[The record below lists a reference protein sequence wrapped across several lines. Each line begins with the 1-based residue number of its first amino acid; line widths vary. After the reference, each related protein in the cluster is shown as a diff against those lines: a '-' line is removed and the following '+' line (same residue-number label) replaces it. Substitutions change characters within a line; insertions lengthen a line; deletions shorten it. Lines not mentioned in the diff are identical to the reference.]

1 MRNHVKTLIILLS
14 LVINYNAQDENNLVL
29 NPSFESIDGKLKKLT
44 QINIAKDWDSPTALK
59 ADLYSSS
66 ITGDISVPKNI
77 YGKEFPK
84 DGQNYA
90 GILGYSYNNKKPR
103 TYLQSKL
110 VKPLA
115 SGLEYC
121 VTIHV
126 SLADLSKYAID
137 NIGIHFSDEQ
147 IKLDKKGDIIFSNKS
162 ELASVV
168 SNDKSK
174 IYKARYKWETV
185 CGIYKADGKERFI
198 TIGNFYN
205 NKDTKYEKL
214 TKLDSFAETQ
224 LAEAYY
230 YVDKVDVK
238 LVEDPSS
245 CNCDDDKENKR
256 ESIIYHLDVEVDES
270 FPLAVKLKKNAI
282 YFDVETFNIDP
293 MFDNNLNYVIK
304 LLNENPDLKLQLN
317 GHIDNLEKDAVKND
331 PENKEL
337 INLGNYRSKS
347 VKDYLTRNGISSE
360 RLSAQDVGSDQPASK
375 GTSPFS
381 FAKNRR
387 VEFIIIK

>member
-1 MRNHVKTLIILLS
+1 MRNQIKTLILIC
-14 LVINYNAQDENNLVL
+14 LVLNFNAQEENNLVL

-44 QINIAKDWDSPTALK
+44 QIYIAKDWDSPTALK
-59 ADLYSSS
+59 ADLFSSS
-66 ITGDISVPKNI
+66 ISGDIAVPKNI
-77 YGKEFPK
+77 YGKEFAK

-90 GILGYSYNNKKPR
+90 GILAYSYNNKKPR
-103 TYLQSKL
+103 TYLQTKL

-147 IKLDKKGDIIFSNKS
+147 ITLDKKGDIIFNNKS
-162 ELASVV
+162 ELSAVV
-168 SNDKSK
+168 SNEKSK
-174 IYKARYKWETV
+174 IYKARYKWETI
-185 CGIYKADGKERFI
+185 CGIYQSDGKERYI
-198 TIGNFYN
+198 TIGNFFN

-214 TKLDSFAETQ
+214 TKIDSFPGTQ

-230 YVDKVDVK
+230 YIDKVEVK
-238 LVEDPSS
+238 LVEDPNS
-245 CNCDDDKENKR
+245 CNCNDAAKKKR
-256 ESIIYHLDVEVDES
+256 ESVIYHLDVDVDES
-270 FPLAVKLKKNAI
+270 LPISIKLKKNAI
-282 YFDVETFNIDP
+282 YFDVETYNLDP
-293 MFDNNLNYVIK
+293 MFDNNLNYVIN
-304 LLNENPDLKLQLN
+304 LLKDNPDLKLQLN
-317 GHIDNLEKDAVKND
+317 GHIDNLEKVAIKDD

-347 VKDYLTRNGISSE
+347 VKDFLTKNGISSN
-360 RLSAQDVGSDQPASK
+360 RLSAQDLGSDQPASR

-381 FAKNRR
+381 LAKNRR
-387 VEFIIIK
+387 VEFIILK

>member
-1 MRNHVKTLIILLS
+1 MRNQIKILILLC
-14 LVINYNAQDENNLVL
+14 LVLNFNAQEENNLVL

-59 ADLYSSS
+59 ADLFSSS
-66 ITGDISVPKNI
+66 ISGDIAVPRNI
-77 YGKEFPK
+77 YGKEFAK

-90 GILGYSYNNKKPR
+90 GILVYSYNNKKPR

-147 IKLDKKGDIIFSNKS
+147 ISLDKKGDIIFSNKA
-162 ELASVV
+162 ELSAVV
-168 SNDKSK
+168 SNEKSK
-174 IYKARYKWETV
+174 IYKARYKWETI
-185 CGIYKADGKERFI
+185 CGIYQADGKERYI
-198 TIGNFYN
+198 TIGNFFN
-205 NKDTKYEKL
+205 NKDTDYEKL
-214 TKLDSFAETQ
+214 TKIDSFPGTQ

-230 YVDKVDVK
+230 YVDKVEVK
-238 LVEDPSS
+238 LVEDPNS
-245 CNCDDDKENKR
+245 CNCNDAAKKKR
-256 ESIIYHLDVEVDES
+256 ESVIYHLDVDVDES
-270 FPLAVKLKKNAI
+270 LPMSVKLKKNAI
-282 YFDVETFNIDP
+282 YFDVETYNLDP
-293 MFDNNLNYVIK
+293 MFDNNLNYVIN
-304 LLNENPDLKLQLN
+304 LLKDNPDLKLQLN
-317 GHIDNLEKDAVKND
+317 GHIDNLEKDAIKDD

-347 VKDYLTRNGISSE
+347 VKDFLMKNGISSE
-360 RLSAQDVGSDQPASK
+360 RLSAQDVGSDQPASR

-381 FAKNRR
+381 LAKNRR
-387 VEFIIIK
+387 VEFIIVK

>member
-1 MRNHVKTLIILLS
+1 MRNQIKTLILLC
-14 LVINYNAQDENNLVL
+14 LVLNFNAQEENNLVL

-59 ADLYSSS
+59 ADLFSSS
-66 ITGDISVPKNI
+66 ISGDISVPRNI
-77 YGKEFPK
+77 YGKEFAK

-90 GILGYSYNNKKPR
+90 GILCYSYNNKKPR
-103 TYLQSKL
+103 TYLQTKL

-121 VTIHV
+121 VTVHV

-147 IKLDKKGDIIFSNKS
+147 ITLDKKGDIIFSNKA
-162 ELASVV
+162 ELSAVL
-168 SNDKSK
+168 SNYKRK
-174 IYKARYKWETV
+174 IYKARYKWETI
-185 CGIYKADGKERFI
+185 CGIYQADGKERYI
-198 TIGNFYN
+198 TIGNFFN
-205 NKDTKYEKL
+205 NKDTDYEKL
-214 TKLDSFAETQ
+214 TKIDTFPGTQ

-230 YVDKVDVK
+230 YIDKVEVE

-245 CNCDDDKENKR
+245 CNCNDAVKKKR
-256 ESIIYHLDVEVDES
+256 ESVIYHLDVDVDES
-270 FPLAVKLKKNAI
+270 LPMSVKLKKNAI
-282 YFDVETFNIDP
+282 YFDVETYNLDP
-293 MFDNNLNYVIK
+293 MFDNNLNYVIN
-304 LLNENPDLKLQLN
+304 LLKDNPDLKLQLN
-317 GHIDNLEKDAVKND
+317 GHIDNLEKDAIKDD

-347 VKDYLTRNGISSE
+347 VKDYLIKNGVSSE
-360 RLSAQDVGSDQPASK
+360 RLSAQDMGSDQPASR

-381 FAKNRR
+381 LAKNRR
-387 VEFIIIK
+387 VEFIIVK

>member
-1 MRNHVKTLIILLS
+1 MVLNF
-14 LVINYNAQDENNLVL
+14 NAQEDNNLVL

-59 ADLYSSS
+59 ADLFSSS
-66 ITGDISVPKNI
+66 ISGDIAVPRNI
-77 YGKEFPK
+77 YGKEFAK

-90 GILGYSYNNKKPR
+90 GILVYSYNNKKPR

-147 IKLDKKGDIIFSNKS
+147 ISLDKKGDIIFSNKA
-162 ELASVV
+162 ELSAVV
-168 SNDKSK
+168 SNEKSK
-174 IYKARYKWETV
+174 IYKARYKWETI
-185 CGIYKADGKERFI
+185 CGIYQADGKERYI
-198 TIGNFYN
+198 TIGNFFN
-205 NKDTKYEKL
+205 NKDTDYEKL
-214 TKLDSFAETQ
+214 TKIDSFPGTQ

-230 YVDKVDVK
+230 YVDKVEVK
-238 LVEDPSS
+238 LVEDPTS
-245 CNCDDDKENKR
+245 CNCNDVAKKKR
-256 ESIIYHLDVEVDES
+256 ESVIYHLDVYVDES
-270 FPLAVKLKKNAI
+270 LPMSVKLKKNAI
-282 YFDVETFNIDP
+282 YFDVENYNLDP
-293 MFDNNLNYVIK
+293 MFDNNLNYVIN
-304 LLNENPDLKLQLN
+304 LLKDNPDVKLQLN
-317 GHIDNLEKDAVKND
+317 GHIDNLEKDAIKDD

-347 VKDYLTRNGISSE
+347 VKDFLMKNGISSE
-360 RLSAQDVGSDQPASK
+360 RLSAQDVGSDQPASR

-381 FAKNRR
+381 LAKNRR
-387 VEFIIIK
+387 VEFIIVK

>member
-1 MRNHVKTLIILLS
+1 MRNQIKTLILLC
-14 LVINYNAQDENNLVL
+14 LVLNFNAQEENNLVL

-59 ADLYSSS
+59 ADLFSSS
-66 ITGDISVPKNI
+66 ISGDIAVPRNI
-77 YGKEFPK
+77 YGKEFAK

-90 GILGYSYNNKKPR
+90 GILVYSYNNKKPR

-147 IKLDKKGDIIFSNKS
+147 ISLDKKGDIIFSNKA
-162 ELASVV
+162 ELSAVV
-168 SNDKSK
+168 SNEKSK
-174 IYKARYKWETV
+174 IYKARYKWETI
-185 CGIYKADGKERFI
+185 CGIYQADGKERYI
-198 TIGNFYN
+198 TIGNFFN
-205 NKDTKYEKL
+205 NKDTDYEKL
-214 TKLDSFAETQ
+214 TKIDSFPGTQ

-230 YVDKVDVK
+230 YVDKVEVK
-238 LVEDPSS
+238 LVEDPTS
-245 CNCDDDKENKR
+245 CNCNDVAKKKR
-256 ESIIYHLDVEVDES
+256 ESVIYHLDVDVDES
-270 FPLAVKLKKNAI
+270 LPMSVKLKKNAI
-282 YFDVETFNIDP
+282 YFDVETYNLDP
-293 MFDNNLNYVIK
+293 MFDNNLNYVIN
-304 LLNENPDLKLQLN
+304 LLKDNPDLKLQLN
-317 GHIDNLEKDAVKND
+317 GHIDNLEKDAIKDD

-347 VKDYLTRNGISSE
+347 VKDFLMKNGISSE
-360 RLSAQDVGSDQPASK
+360 RLSAQDVGSDQPASR

-381 FAKNRR
+381 LAKNRR
-387 VEFIIIK
+387 VEFIIVK

>member
-1 MRNHVKTLIILLS
+1 MRNQIKTLILLC
-14 LVINYNAQDENNLVL
+14 LVLNFNAQEENNLVL

-44 QINIAKDWDSPTALK
+44 QIYIAKDWDSPTALK
-59 ADLYSSS
+59 ADLFSSS
-66 ITGDISVPKNI
+66 ISGDIAVPKNI
-77 YGKEFPK
+77 YGKEFAK

-90 GILGYSYNNKKPR
+90 GILVYSYNNKKPR
-103 TYLQSKL
+103 TYLQTKL

-147 IKLDKKGDIIFSNKS
+147 ITLDKKGDIIFSNKA
-162 ELASVV
+162 ELSAVL
-168 SNDKSK
+168 SNYKSK
-174 IYKARYKWETV
+174 IYKARYKWETI
-185 CGIYKADGKERFI
+185 CGIYQADGKERYI
-198 TIGNFYN
+198 TIGNFFN
-205 NKDTKYEKL
+205 NKDTEYEKL
-214 TKLDSFAETQ
+214 TKIDSFPGTQ

-230 YVDKVDVK
+230 YVDKVEVE
-238 LVEDPSS
+238 LVEDPNS
-245 CNCDDDKENKR
+245 CNCNDAVKKKR
-256 ESIIYHLDVEVDES
+256 ESVIYHLDVDVDES
-270 FPLAVKLKKNAI
+270 LPMSVKLKKNAI
-282 YFDVETFNIDP
+282 YFDVETYNLDP
-293 MFDNNLNYVIK
+293 MFDNNLNYVIN
-304 LLNENPDLKLQLN
+304 LLKDNPDLKLQLN
-317 GHIDNLEKDAVKND
+317 GHIDNLEKDAIKDD

-347 VKDYLTRNGISSE
+347 VKDFLMKNGISSD
-360 RLSAQDVGSDQPASK
+360 RLSAQDVGSDQPASR

-381 FAKNRR
+381 LAKNRR

>member
-1 MRNHVKTLIILLS
+1 MRNQIKTLILLC
-14 LVINYNAQDENNLVL
+14 LVLNFNAQEENNLVL

-59 ADLYSSS
+59 ADLFSSS
-66 ITGDISVPKNI
+66 ISGDIAVPRNI
-77 YGKEFPK
+77 YGKEFAK

-90 GILGYSYNNKKPR
+90 GILCYSYNNKKPR

-147 IKLDKKGDIIFSNKS
+147 ITLDKKGDIIFSNKA
-162 ELASVV
+162 ELSAVV
-168 SNDKSK
+168 SNEKSK
-174 IYKARYKWETV
+174 IYKARYKWETI
-185 CGIYKADGKERFI
+185 CGIYQADGKERYI
-198 TIGNFYN
+198 TIGNFFN
-205 NKDTKYEKL
+205 NKDTDYEKL
-214 TKLDSFAETQ
+214 TKIDSFPGTQ

-230 YVDKVDVK
+230 YVDKVEVK
-238 LVEDPSS
+238 LVEDPTS
-245 CNCDDDKENKR
+245 CNCNDAAKKKR
-256 ESIIYHLDVEVDES
+256 ESVIYHLDVDVDES
-270 FPLAVKLKKNAI
+270 LPMSVKLKKNAI
-282 YFDVETFNIDP
+282 YFDVETYNLDP
-293 MFDNNLNYVIK
+293 MFDNNLNYVIN
-304 LLNENPDLKLQLN
+304 LLKDNPDLKLQLN
-317 GHIDNLEKDAVKND
+317 GHIDNLEKDAIKDD

-347 VKDYLTRNGISSE
+347 VKDFLMKNGISSE
-360 RLSAQDVGSDQPASK
+360 RLSAQDVGSDQPASR

-381 FAKNRR
+381 LAKNRR
-387 VEFIIIK
+387 VEFIIVK

>member
-1 MRNHVKTLIILLS
+1 MRNQIKTLILLLC
-14 LVINYNAQDENNLVL
+14 LVLNLNAQDENNLVL

-44 QINIAKDWDSPTALK
+44 QINIANDWDSPTALK
-59 ADLYSSS
+59 ADLFSSS
-66 ITGDISVPKNI
+66 ISGDIAVPKNI
-77 YGKEFPK
+77 YGKEFAK
-84 DGQNYA
+84 NGQNYA

-121 VTIHV
+121 VIVHV

-147 IKLDKKGDIIFSNKS
+147 ITLDKKGDIIFNNKAELSSILSN
-162 ELASVV
+162 E
-168 SNDKSK
+168 KSK
-174 IYKARYKWETV
+174 IYKARYKWETI
-185 CGIYKADGKERFI
+185 CGIYQADGKERYI
-198 TIGNFYN
+198 TIGNFFN

-214 TKLDSFAETQ
+214 AKLDSFTGTQ

-230 YVDKVDVK
+230 YVDDIEVK
-238 LVEDPSS
+238 LLEDPNS
-245 CNCDDDKENKR
+245 CNCNDAPKNKR
-256 ESIIYHLDVEVDES
+256 ESVIYHLEVDVDES
-270 FPLAVKLKKNAI
+270 LPMSVKLKKNAI
-282 YFDVETFNIDP
+282 YFDVETYYLDP

-304 LLNENPDLKLQLN
+304 ILKDNPDLKLQLN
-317 GHIDNLEKDAVKND
+317 GHIDNLEKEAIKDD

-347 VKDYLTRNGISSE
+347 VKDFLMKNGISSE
-360 RLSAQDVGSDQPASK
+360 RLSAQDVGSDQPASR
-375 GTSPFS
+375 GSSPFS
-381 FAKNRR
+381 LAKNRR

>member
-1 MRNHVKTLIILLS
+1 MRNQIKTLILLC
-14 LVINYNAQDENNLVL
+14 LVLNFNAQEENNLVL

-59 ADLYSSS
+59 ADLFSSS
-66 ITGDISVPKNI
+66 ISGDIAVPRNI
-77 YGKEFPK
+77 YGKEFAK

-90 GILGYSYNNKKPR
+90 GILVYSYNNKKPR

-147 IKLDKKGDIIFSNKS
+147 ISLDKKGDIIFNNKD
-162 ELASVV
+162 ELSAVV
-168 SNDKSK
+168 SNEKSK
-174 IYKARYKWETV
+174 IYKARYKWETI
-185 CGIYKADGKERFI
+185 CGIYQADGKERYI
-198 TIGNFYN
+198 TIGNFFN
-205 NKDTKYEKL
+205 NKDTDYEKL
-214 TKLDSFAETQ
+214 TKIDSFPGTQ

-230 YVDKVDVK
+230 YVDKVEVK
-238 LVEDPSS
+238 LVEDPTS
-245 CNCDDDKENKR
+245 CNCNDAAKKKR
-256 ESIIYHLDVEVDES
+256 ESVIYHLDVYVDES
-270 FPLAVKLKKNAI
+270 LPMSVKLKKNAI
-282 YFDVETFNIDP
+282 YFDVENYNLDP
-293 MFDNNLNYVIK
+293 MFDNNLNYVIN
-304 LLNENPDLKLQLN
+304 LLKDNPDLKLQLN
-317 GHIDNLEKDAVKND
+317 GHIDNLEKDAIKDD

-347 VKDYLTRNGISSE
+347 VKDFLMKNGISSE
-360 RLSAQDVGSDQPASK
+360 RLSAQDVGSDQPASR

-381 FAKNRR
+381 LAKNRR
-387 VEFIIIK
+387 VEFIIVK

>member
-1 MRNHVKTLIILLS
+1 MRNQIKTLILLC
-14 LVINYNAQDENNLVL
+14 LVLNFNAQEENNLVL

-59 ADLYSSS
+59 ADLFSSS
-66 ITGDISVPKNI
+66 ISGDIAVPRNI
-77 YGKEFPK
+77 YGKEFAK

-90 GILGYSYNNKKPR
+90 GILVYSYNNKKPR
-103 TYLQSKL
+103 TYLQTKL

-147 IKLDKKGDIIFSNKS
+147 ITLDKKGDIIFNNKS
-162 ELASVV
+162 ELSAVV
-168 SNDKSK
+168 SNEKSK
-174 IYKARYKWETV
+174 IYKARYKWETI
-185 CGIYKADGKERFI
+185 CGIYQADGKERYI
-198 TIGNFYN
+198 TIGNFFN
-205 NKDTKYEKL
+205 NKDTDYEKL
-214 TKLDSFAETQ
+214 TKIDSFPGTQ

-230 YVDKVDVK
+230 YVDKVEVK
-238 LVEDPSS
+238 LVEDPNS
-245 CNCDDDKENKR
+245 CNCNDAAKKKR
-256 ESIIYHLDVEVDES
+256 ESVIYHLDVDVDES
-270 FPLAVKLKKNAI
+270 LPMSVKLKKNAI
-282 YFDVETFNIDP
+282 YFDVETYNLDP
-293 MFDNNLNYVIK
+293 MFDNNLNYVIN
-304 LLNENPDLKLQLN
+304 LLKDNPDLKLQLN
-317 GHIDNLEKDAVKND
+317 GHIDNLEKDAIKDD

-347 VKDYLTRNGISSE
+347 VKDFLMKNGISSE
-360 RLSAQDVGSDQPASK
+360 RLSAQDVGSDQPASR

-381 FAKNRR
+381 LAKNRR

>member
-1 MRNHVKTLIILLS
+1 MRNQIKTLILLC
-14 LVINYNAQDENNLVL
+14 LVLNFNAQEENNLVL

-44 QINIAKDWDSPTALK
+44 QIYIAKDWDSPTALK
-59 ADLYSSS
+59 ADLFSSS
-66 ITGDISVPKNI
+66 ISGDIAVPKNI
-77 YGKEFPK
+77 YGKEFAK

-90 GILGYSYNNKKPR
+90 GILAYSYNNKKPR
-103 TYLQSKL
+103 TYLQTKL

-147 IKLDKKGDIIFSNKS
+147 ITLDKKGDIIFNNKS
-162 ELASVV
+162 ELSAVV
-168 SNDKSK
+168 SNEKSK
-174 IYKARYKWETV
+174 IYKARYKWETI
-185 CGIYKADGKERFI
+185 CGIYQSDGKERYI
-198 TIGNFYN
+198 TIGNFFN

-214 TKLDSFAETQ
+214 TKIDSFPGTQ

-230 YVDKVDVK
+230 YIDKVEVK
-238 LVEDPSS
+238 LVEDPNS
-245 CNCDDDKENKR
+245 CNCNDAAKKKR
-256 ESIIYHLDVEVDES
+256 ESVIYHLDVDVDES
-270 FPLAVKLKKNAI
+270 LPISIKLKKNAI
-282 YFDVETFNIDP
+282 YFDVETYSLDP
-293 MFDNNLNYVIK
+293 MFDNNLNYVIT
-304 LLNENPDLKLQLN
+304 LLKDNPDLKLQLN
-317 GHIDNLEKDAVKND
+317 GHIDNLEKDAIKDD

-347 VKDYLTRNGISSE
+347 VKDFLMKNGISSD
-360 RLSAQDVGSDQPASK
+360 RLSSQDVGSDQPASR

-381 FAKNRR
+381 MAKNRR

>member
-1 MRNHVKTLIILLS
+1 MRNQIKILILLC
-14 LVINYNAQDENNLVL
+14 LVLNFNAQEENNLVL

-59 ADLYSSS
+59 ADLFSSS
-66 ITGDISVPKNI
+66 ILGDIAVPRNI
-77 YGKEFPK
+77 YGKEFAK

-90 GILGYSYNNKKPR
+90 GILVYSYNNKKPR

-147 IKLDKKGDIIFSNKS
+147 ITLDKKGDIIFSNKA
-162 ELASVV
+162 ELSAVV
-168 SNDKSK
+168 SNEKSK
-174 IYKARYKWETV
+174 IYKARYKWETI
-185 CGIYKADGKERFI
+185 CGIYQADGKERYI
-198 TIGNFYN
+198 TIGNFFN
-205 NKDTKYEKL
+205 NKDTDYEKL
-214 TKLDSFAETQ
+214 TKIDSFPGTQ

-230 YVDKVDVK
+230 YVDKVEIK
-238 LVEDPSS
+238 LVEDPTS
-245 CNCDDDKENKR
+245 CNCNDVAKKKR
-256 ESIIYHLDVEVDES
+256 ESVIYHLDVDVDES
-270 FPLAVKLKKNAI
+270 LPMSVKLKKNAI
-282 YFDVETFNIDP
+282 YFDVETYNLDP
-293 MFDNNLNYVIK
+293 MFDNNLNYVIN
-304 LLNENPDLKLQLN
+304 LLKDNPDLKLQLN
-317 GHIDNLEKDAVKND
+317 GHIDNLEKEAIKDD

-347 VKDYLTRNGISSE
+347 VKDFLMKNGISSE
-360 RLSAQDVGSDQPASK
+360 RLSAQDVGSDQPASR

-381 FAKNRR
+381 LAKNRR
-387 VEFIIIK
+387 VEFIIVK